1 VGAASNP
8 SGTQRVL
15 ALLAP
20 GGTLPEID
28 APVELVRAESGYEA
42 AAELLSAPVAALVV
56 HLGRITPAHV
66 RLLDLAAELEV
77 PVLAFGTISAPLS
90 SAQLARMRMV
100 EPKQLGP
107 ALKEL
112 LSGTASPAASGDGQ
126 YAPQPPASPARG
138 LTRAELEALLEEN
151 P

>member
-1 VGAASNP
+1 
-8 SGTQRVL
+8 L

-20 GGTLPEID
+20 GGCLPETDIP
-28 APVELVRAESGYEA
+28 AEVVRAESGYEA

-107 ALKEL
+107 ALKDV
-112 LSGTASPAASGDGQ
+112 LSGTPSPAASGEGQ
-126 YAPQPPASPARG
+126 YAPHTPTSPAPS
-138 LTRAELEALLEEN
+138 LTRAEPEALPGEN